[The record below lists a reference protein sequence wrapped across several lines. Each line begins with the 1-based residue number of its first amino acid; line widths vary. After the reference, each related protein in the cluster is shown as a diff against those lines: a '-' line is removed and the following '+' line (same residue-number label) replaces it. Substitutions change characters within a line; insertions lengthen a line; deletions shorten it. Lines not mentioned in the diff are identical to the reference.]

1 MNPLIIGAFI
11 FALTLVLLATGM
23 PIAFALGITALFF
36 MVLNDGWMAI
46 TFLPETLFSGL
57 DDFTLASIPMFII
70 MGAAVASSRAG
81 SDLYEALSRWLYK
94 VPGSLVISNISDFRL
109 LTI

>member
-57 DDFTLASIPMFII
+57 DDFTLTSVSIAPH
-70 MGAAVASSRAG
+70 V
-81 SDLYEALSRWLYK
+81 
-94 VPGSLVISNISDFRL
+94 SLKPSNRL
-109 LTI
+109 EKNTLV